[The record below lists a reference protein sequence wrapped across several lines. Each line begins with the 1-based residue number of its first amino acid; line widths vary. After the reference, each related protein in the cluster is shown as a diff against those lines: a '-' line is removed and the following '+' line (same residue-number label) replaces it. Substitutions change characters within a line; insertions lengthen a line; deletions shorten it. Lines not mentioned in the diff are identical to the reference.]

1 MRPIHHDLN
10 VRSRALA
17 CAVLVAVA
25 VAGGCGGDSGEN
37 KAGTEPPVE
46 PVELVLANHEGGS
59 ENVATWAEAVER
71 LSDGSIRIRISN
83 NWRQGETNY
92 ERAILNEVRRG
103 DVPLATV
110 MSRALDEVGVTSF
123 QPLAAPFLIDSA
135 ELEQRVL
142 KSEIAERA
150 LAGTDRLGMIGLALL
165 PGELRRPVGLTRA
178 LAAPADY
185 RGARMYTREGRV
197 AAATLEAL
205 GAQPAH
211 GPRETWF
218 EAVDGA
224 EAPLTALRGE
234 PEVTRQDARV
244 TSNVVLWAQP
254 STIVMNKDAFEG
266 LSDDQQRALREAA
279 AELPDEQSR
288 VVNRREDLQVVCG
301 MGPKLVE
308 ATPAQREALEAAV
321 EPVYQMIERSPG
333 NAEAIAQIRALK
345 GDAEPDT
352 VDCGGT
358 GQPASDGQAPGA
370 ELADGQTT
378 DAELEGTFRTTL
390 TEDELAN
397 SPLLYDE
404 GEVNDENWG
413 ELTLKLSDGRAHYT
427 IENNRDAWEASGPY
441 TTDGDVIRL
450 QFDEI
455 GETWGFRWSLYRGT
469 LKLERDETLGVP
481 PDLHAP
487 TPLLVHPWERIG

>member
-1 MRPIHHDLN
+1 MRRIDHHLN
-10 VRSRALA
+10 VRPWALG

-25 VAGGCGGDSGEN
+25 VTGGCGNSGEN
-37 KAGTEPPVE
+37 KAGNESAAKPI
-46 PVELVLANHEGGS
+46 ELVLANHEGGS
-59 ENVATWAEAVER
+59 ENVGKWAEAVER

-92 ERAILNEVRRG
+92 EKAILNEVRRG

-142 KSEIAERA
+142 QSKLAERA
-150 LAGTDRLGMIGLALL
+150 LAGTEKLGMIGLALL

-178 LAAPADY
+178 LAAPDDY
-185 RGARMYTREGRV
+185 RGARVYTREGKV

-211 GPRETWF
+211 GPLETWF

-224 EAPLTALRGE
+224 EAHLAALRGE
-234 PEVTRQDARV
+234 PEVARQDARI

-254 STIVMNKDAFEG
+254 STIVMNKDALKD
-266 LSDDQQRALREAA
+266 LSDDQQRALREAS
-279 AELPDEQSR
+279 AEAFDDQSR
-288 VVNRREDLQVVCG
+288 VANTREDLQVVCG

-333 NAEAIAQIRALK
+333 NAEAIAQIRELK

-358 GQPASDGQAPGA
+358 SEPASDEQTPGA
-370 ELADGQTT
+370 ELDDGQTPE
-378 DAELEGTFRTTL
+378 AELEGTFRTTL

-397 SPLLYDE
+397 SPLLYE
-404 GEVNDENWG
+404 AGEVSDENWG
-413 ELTLKLSDGRAHYT
+413 ELTLKLSDGRVRYT
-427 IENNRDAWEASGPY
+427 IENNRAGWEASGTY
-441 TTDGDVIRL
+441 TTDGDVIKL

-481 PDLHAP
+481 PELHAP
-487 TPLLVHPWERIG
+487 TPLLVKPWRRVP

>member
-1 MRPIHHDLN
+1 MRPIHHHLN
-10 VRSRALA
+10 VRSWAQA

-25 VAGGCGGDSGEN
+25 VAGGCGDSGEN
-37 KAGTEPPVE
+37 KAGNESAAK

-83 NWRQGETNY
+83 SWRQGETNY
-92 ERAILNEVRRG
+92 EKAILNEVRRG

-123 QPLAAPFLIDSA
+123 QPLAAPFLIDSV

-142 KSEIAERA
+142 KSEVAERA
-150 LAGTDRLGMIGLALL
+150 LAGTERLGMIGLALL

-178 LAAPADY
+178 LAAPDDY
-185 RGARMYTREGRV
+185 RGARLYTREGRV

-211 GPRETWF
+211 GSLETWF

-224 EAPLTALRGE
+224 EAHLAALRGQ
-234 PEVTRQDARV
+234 PDVARQDARI

-254 STIVMNKDAFEG
+254 STIVMNKDAFED
-266 LSDDQQRALREAA
+266 LSDDQQRALREAS
-279 AELPDEQSR
+279 AEAFDER
-288 VVNRREDLQVVCG
+288 NREASNLRDEDLQVVCG

-333 NAEAIAQIRALK
+333 NAEAIAQIRDLK

-358 GQPASDGQAPGA
+358 SEPASDGQTP
-370 ELADGQTT
+370 E
-378 DAELEGTFRTTL
+378 AELEGTFRTTL

-397 SPLLYDE
+397 SPLLYDP

-413 ELTLKLSDGRAHYT
+413 ELTLKLSDGRVHYT
-427 IENNRDAWEASGPY
+427 IENNRDDWEASGTY
-441 TTDGDVIRL
+441 TTDGDVIKL
-450 QFDEI
+450 QLDEI

-469 LKLERDETLGVP
+469 LKLERDEELGVP
-481 PDLHAP
+481 PELHAP
-487 TPLLVHPWERIG
+487 TPLLVKPWRRLG